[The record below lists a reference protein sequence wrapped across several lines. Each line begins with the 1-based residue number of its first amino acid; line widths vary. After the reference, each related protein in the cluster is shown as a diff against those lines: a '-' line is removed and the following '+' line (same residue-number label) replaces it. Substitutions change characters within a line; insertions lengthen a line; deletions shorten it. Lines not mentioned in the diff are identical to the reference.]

1 MKNNFQLTTYKYKIL
16 KPYTSFC
23 VLVFRSKM
31 LTQVLII
38 GKYEDVEKKQLVDLG
53 TGNNL
58 DSNSATQQ
66 DHQTPGFLKGIDKG
80 LTHIPKQFLWEA
92 DHPADENC

>member
-1 MKNNFQLTTYKYKIL
+1 M
-16 KPYTSFC
+16 
-23 VLVFRSKM
+23 
-31 LTQVLII
+31 
-38 GKYEDVEKKQLVDLG
+38 EKQRELLGQG

-80 LTHIPKQFLWEA
+80 LTHIPKQFLREA